1 MTNLTKTFQQNK
13 SIYGNAD
20 RASPYYKMHRDAF
33 LRGSYVFGNEN
44 NRYELCDSIVVPQKQ
59 RQVFAQLSIG
69 LTSGNQLVVLFFCE
83 PFGSPTAI
91 FIGDS
96 FEKNAGSDDPYE
108 HEVLFQKWRSVIY
121 TIYDGLIKR
130 KAAKAKPHA
139 KVRRIA
145 IGASKHLGHSLI
157 NDLSG
162 LYYLLNI
169 IDRSNVLCEL
179 SIFSKSLFDAL
190 ATKSLNLKKDI
201 FSKEEELINFYQKWD
216 WENEPYFVKPMAT
229 ALTKPCFGN
238 WSLRAQQ
245 KKI

>member
-33 LRGSYVFGNEN
+33 LRGSYVFGDDNT
-44 NRYELCDSIVVPQKQ
+44 RYELYDSIVVPQKQ

-96 FEKNAGSDDPYE
+96 FEEYDNGNDDPYE

-121 TIYDGLIKR
+121 KIYDGLIKR
-130 KAAKAKPHA
+130 KAAKVNPRA

-162 LYYLLNI
+162 LYYLLN
-169 IDRSNVLCEL
+169 L
-179 SIFSKSLFDAL
+179 S
-190 ATKSLNLKKDI
+190 
-201 FSKEEELINFYQKWD
+201 LIH
-216 WENEPYFVKPMAT
+216 
-229 ALTKPCFGN
+229 
-238 WSLRAQQ
+238 
-245 KKI
+245 I